1 MGWMDTG
8 VDGTG
13 AVGAQILI
21 PAIAVA
27 RDPSVHKASHKVNAG
42 DKKQPGNEIPSRQGE
57 TNARPGIGAGEN
69 SAACVNGL
77 HQAHGFFPVN
87 LRETRCS
94 FGIV

>member
-8 VDGTG
+8 VDGAR
-13 AVGAQILI
+13 AVSAQILI
-21 PAIAVA
+21 PAIAVS

-42 DKKQPGNEIPSRQGE
+42 DKKQPGNEIPSGQCE
-57 TNARPGIGAGEN
+57 ADACPGIGAGED
-69 SAACVNGL
+69 ATVRVNGL